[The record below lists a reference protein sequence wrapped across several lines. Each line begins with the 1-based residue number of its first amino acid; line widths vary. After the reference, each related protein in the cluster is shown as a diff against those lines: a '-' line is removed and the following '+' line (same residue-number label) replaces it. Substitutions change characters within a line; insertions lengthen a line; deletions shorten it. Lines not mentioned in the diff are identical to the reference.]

1 MGSRQFTNTYLPR
14 HARRG
19 QFIQFL
25 NSPVIGTGGT
35 AVTASATTTVP
46 IESPYVQG
54 YVESLSMRGE
64 TAAVSGSGTVLVT
77 IYKRDVANSAN
88 VALNTA
94 VSIEAAG
101 LTTLLAAIDIPVLST
116 LTVAERTKL
125 SADTFYAD
133 IVSDAAIG
141 TAPVR
146 VQLTVALAQTH

>member
-1 MGSRQFTNTYLPR
+1 MARQFTNTYLPR

-25 NSPVIGTGGT
+25 SSPVLGTGGT
-35 AVTASATTTVP
+35 EVTASATTTVT
-46 IESPYVQG
+46 IESPYVTG
-54 YVESLSMRGE
+54 YVDSLSMRGE
-64 TAAVSGSGTVLVT
+64 TAAVSASGTVLVT
-77 IYKRDVANSAN
+77 IYKWDVANAAA

-101 LTTLLAAIDIPVLST
+101 LTSLLAAIPIPVLST
-116 LTVAERTKL
+116 LTTAQRTKL
-125 SADTFYAD
+125 EADTFYAE

-146 VQLTVALAQTH
+146 VQLTVALAQTR